1 LLWEYHGAPRLDHL
15 VEKYPGLR
23 PRNVT
28 ATDEERADLIAAAPP
43 YLRLWISLCADLAIR
58 STTAALLGPENYN
71 PARRELRFR
80 TKCGERL
87 TLPVTEAV
95 RVLIDQCQMSDP
107 MPFVH
112 QLWLREHH
120 YGPRPKVL
128 LDAGSLRHKFLELR
142 RSIGITRKLTL
153 HDLRRTTAVAMYRYT
168 RNIRSV
174 QALLG
179 HRNMQST
186 IWYLDHDLEP
196 IAVDTLETIKKPFI
210 IHRSENKPA

>member
-1 LLWEYHGAPRLDHL
+1 M
-15 VEKYPGLR
+15 
-23 PRNVT
+23 
-28 ATDEERADLIAAAPP
+28 TDP
-43 YLRLWISLCADLAIR
+43 
-58 STTAALLGPENYN
+58 T
-71 PARRELRFR
+71 
-80 TKCGERL
+80 
-87 TLPVTEAV
+87 
-95 RVLIDQCQMSDP
+95 
-107 MPFVH
+107 PFVH

>member
-1 LLWEYHGAPRLDHL
+1 M
-15 VEKYPGLR
+15 
-23 PRNVT
+23 
-28 ATDEERADLIAAAPP
+28 
-43 YLRLWISLCADLAIR
+43 RLWINLCADLAIR
-58 STTAALLGPENYN
+58 STTAARLGPENYN

-95 RVLIDQCQMSDP
+95 RVLIDQCDMSNPD
-107 MPFVH
+107 PFVH
-112 QLWLREHH
+112 QLWMQEPHNR
-120 YGPRPKVL
+120 GPQPRPSS
-128 LDAGSLRHKFLELR
+128 DAATLRRHFTALR

-168 RNIRSV
+168 RNIRAV

-210 IHRSENKPA
+210 VHRSEKQA